1 MASPGLQIGGTPER
15 RRHPRLTVSLPCKL
29 ATGGVSRF
37 AFARTQNVSQSGALL
52 EMDFE
57 RPINPGDRLNLAVAW
72 RDQAVIPAHALR
84 EAKVIRVSP
93 VGQRRHIVA
102 VEFLRPALSAAA

>member
-1 MASPGLQIGGTPER
+1 M
-15 RRHPRLTVSLPCKL
+15 
-29 ATGGVSRF
+29 
-37 AFARTQNVSQSGALL
+37 
-52 EMDFE
+52 
-57 RPINPGDRLNLAVAW
+57 NPGDRLNLAVAW